1 MIRRQRIDK
10 SILAIG
16 TPRRDR
22 DKKHLA
28 FVAGLPCFVCG
39 YQGDGVVG
47 HHLMT
52 AQPRAKGL
60 KVSDEY
66 VIPLCNEHH
75 NGLHLLGDETKF
87 FNSHGFLLPEALWF
101 AKGLWAGR
109 GH

>member
-1 MIRRQRIDK
+1 MRRRIDK
-10 SILAIG
+10 SVLAIG

-22 DKKHLA
+22 DKNHLA

-39 YQGDGVVG
+39 CQDGTVVG
-47 HHLMT
+47 HHLMF

-75 NGLHLLGDETKF
+75 NGIHLIGDEAKF
-87 FNSHGFLLPEALWF
+87 LTMHGFGLPEALWF